1 MMQRPSPFSEP
12 TSAIDRQPPA
22 RFPEVHPFG
31 SAVPR
36 KDEAA
41 ERARRTS
48 ISGILQR
55 PESAPQQPS
64 LSNGSVQP
72 LNHYRQEP
80 AAAQTSNG
88 ELYPTQ
94 RALNDRPGPLG
105 GSYDTK
111 PPPFNSRPAANSAPA
126 FKDTRLLEKR
136 DSQSLSPELR
146 RSQPNGIDR
155 SFGTINDGPTSQ
167 GMARQDSQL
176 SQSSA
181 FGGRYD
187 PRAFSPFAPSVASQT
202 MSVSSMPGEELVRK
216 GSDELSH
223 RAILGLANESRRG
236 RYSPVP
242 QAVQGAQAQ
251 TPVPESSVKAEQGR
265 VFAGLGG
272 LGASSTGPTS
282 TPVGLSSSPFKEGS
296 ARLSE
301 ENLMKMSRSTS
312 GMGKR
317 ARKFDDEIRAESDV
331 GDGKKGRKRS
341 KYAHTYKIDLEEHA
355 RRATPLANSIP
366 RTGTPTNVT
375 SQPAQLS
382 HHHHMPRQT
391 EQRPLFKPKKTIRI
405 ASIIND
411 AKRKPRKHLG
421 TFTYDPTVSN
431 PDSSKPG
438 ADRFDISVKPN
449 AIPSFD
455 AAEQTNCTYSI
466 RVPKMWLQ
474 ERERR
479 MICRESF
486 LWGSGIYTDDSDV
499 VAAAMHSGFMKSA
512 PPDGVDRSLLDKI
525 VKEQNTKIE
534 GLTAVPDKPLV
545 PEMNKDAI
553 ITCVVLP
560 TLEEYTSSARYGL
573 KSRMWPDEKSGSSHD
588 GISFAIE
595 KVEFVAGGV
604 EARRMGRTGK
614 QRRERLRQEL
624 QDRKKSQERM
634 KEMVEQVK
642 NRMRKVGK
650 LQRRS
655 NGDNVR
661 KELAGKAAM
670 GSLKEKMRAEEVR
683 QQKEREN
690 QVAQA
695 SVESLDV
702 GQTPGEWLKQLE
714 TSAVEA

>member
-1 MMQRPSPFSEP
+1 MMQRPGPFSEP
-12 TSAIDRQPPA
+12 TTAIDRQQPP
-22 RFPEVHPFG
+22 RFPDVQPFG
-31 SAVPR
+31 SAMPP
-36 KDEAA
+36 KEDSA
-41 ERARRTS
+41 ERVRRTS
-48 ISGILQR
+48 INGILQR
-55 PESAPQQPS
+55 PESAPQQPA
-64 LSNGSVQP
+64 LNGGSVQP
-72 LNHYRQEP
+72 SNHFRQELPAGPVTNGEFLP
-80 AAAQTSNG
+80 AAR
-88 ELYPTQ
+88 PT
-94 RALNDRPGPLG
+94 NERPVG

-111 PPPFNSRPAANSAPA
+111 PPPFISRPAANPAPS
-126 FKDTRLLEKR
+126 FKDVRPFEKR
-136 DSQSLSPELR
+136 ESMSSSPELR
-146 RSQPNGIDR
+146 RSQPNGAER
-155 SFGTINDGPTSQ
+155 SFGSILNDGPASQ

-181 FGGRYD
+181 FGGRYG

-202 MSVSSMPGEELVRK
+202 MSVTSMPGEELARK

-223 RAILGLANESRRG
+223 RAILGLAAESRRG

-251 TPVPESSVKAEQGR
+251 TPGPESNVKAEQGR

-341 KYAHTYKIDLEEHA
+341 KYAHSYKIDLEEHA
-355 RRATPLANSIP
+355 RRATPLSNNIP
-366 RTGTPTNVT
+366 RLGTPTNAPN
-375 SQPAQLS
+375 QPTQLS
-382 HHHHMPRQT
+382 HHHHMPRPA
-391 EQRPLFKPKKTIRI
+391 EQRPLFKPKKTVRI
-405 ASIIND
+405 SAIINA
-411 AKRKPRKHLG
+411 AKRMPRKHLG
-421 TFTYDPTVSN
+421 AFKYDPVVSN

-438 ADRFDISVKPN
+438 ADKFDISVKPN
-449 AIPSFD
+449 SLPSFD
-455 AAEQTNCTYSI
+455 ATEQTNCTYSV
-466 RVPKMWLQ
+466 RVPKLWLQ

-499 VAAAMHSGFMKSA
+499 VAAAMHSGFLKSA
-512 PPDGVDRSLLDKI
+512 PPEAVDRSLLEKI
-525 VKEQNTKIE
+525 VQEQNAKIE
-534 GLTAVPDKPLV
+534 GLSEVPDKPLV
-545 PEMNKDAI
+545 PEANKDAI

-560 TLEEYTSSARYGL
+560 ALEQYTGSARYGL
-573 KSRMWPDEKSGSSHD
+573 SSRGWPDDKSGSTHD
-588 GISFAIE
+588 GISFAVV

-614 QRRERLRQEL
+614 ERRERLRQEL

-642 NRMRKVGK
+642 SRMRKANK
-650 LQRRS
+650 LQRRT
-655 NGDNVR
+655 NGEHVR

-670 GSLKEKMRAEEVR
+670 GSLKEKMRAEELK
-683 QQKEREN
+683 QQKEKEK
-690 QVAQA
+690 QA
-695 SVESLDV
+695 APTSVESLDV
-702 GQTPGEWLKQLE
+702 GQAPSEWLKQLE
-714 TSAVEA
+714 TSAVDA